1 MLHKSQLWKQQ
12 PHPSPPAAA
21 ACQVRRRRWPAPRSS
36 ELPPNNSTPGG
47 GTQPRLSFRF
57 LIVLHKK
64 KIQFIFTPLFLSFS
78 FLLYFLVPGVQ
89 SAGTRMRTSPVDFT
103 TGCWTDARGL
113 AVVDHNSSP
122 LNTLSLYF
130 CPQVLVKATFNSLRI
145 KAPSP
150 TTPATP
156 ALENSDLAAAIVSL
170 MRAQCEV
177 VNDPPLPTP
186 TIIPPVRVRRWWEGR
201 RRSECFIL
209 AGETPVAPARR
220 FDASTAAS
228 QLVRPRCGGGGG
240 RTNKGTAAEIH
251 NNLYRSPGCTLRDRR
266 IKKV

>member
-1 MLHKSQLWKQQ
+1 MALAGAPELR
-12 PHPSPPAAA
+12 AATKHSA
-21 ACQVRRRRWPAPRSS
+21 F
-36 ELPPNNSTPGG
+36 NSTPGG

-57 LIVLHKK
+57 FDCFTQK
-64 KIQFIFTPLFLSFS
+64 KIQFIFTPLYLFLSFS

-156 ALENSDLAAAIVSL
+156 SLESSDLTATVVSL

-186 TIIPPVRVRRWWEGR
+186 TIIPPVRVRR
-201 RRSECFIL
+201 
-209 AGETPVAPARR
+209 
-220 FDASTAAS
+220 
-228 QLVRPRCGGGGG
+228 
-240 RTNKGTAAEIH
+240 
-251 NNLYRSPGCTLRDRR
+251 
-266 IKKV
+266 